1 MSFNI
6 ETTIYPNGTSKVT
19 KIQYRGRCI
28 STFHKRF
35 RRMILTDF
43 SNPILVQTF
52 DQIKKNHGNAV
63 DAWPEKVRANFI
75 NQVMKVNKTQQS
87 NLIGA
92 NKNA

>member
-1 MSFNI
+1 
-6 ETTIYPNGTSKVT
+6 
-19 KIQYRGRCI
+19 
-28 STFHKRF
+28 
-35 RRMILTDF
+35 MIFTDL

-75 NQVMKVNKTQQS
+75 TQVMKVNKTQQI
-87 NLIGA
+87 NLVGV